1 MGQKISAISAL
12 TGSISKKE
20 LEFGGH
26 FYPLPV
32 KDVSVGEIVLVHIWG
47 MNTSPTDEKLGIWW
61 KVTDP
66 AGKVVEEYQD
76 WQSFNT
82 DPGGTHHFI
91 GGRFTLSEEGRYM
104 IYIELYIYNP
114 DSWSFFKGKLA
125 TFVYSDYME
134 LCSTIAIPEPLDWV
148 LLGSANILVIPTLEI
163 ADWIELGSMSILVS
177 PIPVAVDWVEL
188 GSASILVSPLPVAV
202 DWVLLGSSTISVI
215 PMGVEPP
222 PMVCTVDA
230 DCPPGY
236 ICVDGK
242 CVLEEEEKEFPWL
255 WVAGGLGVAAVAV
268 AATTKKKPAKGKK
281 P

>member
-1 MGQKISAISAL
+1 MEQAISAISAP

-26 FYPLPV
+26 FYSLPV
-32 KDVSVGEIVLVHIWG
+32 KDVTVGEIVLIHIWG
-47 MNTSPTDEKLGIWW
+47 MNTSSTDEKLGVWW

-66 AGKVVEEYQD
+66 AGEIVEEYLD

-104 IYIELYIYNP
+104 IWIKLYIYNP
-114 DSWSFFKGKLA
+114 DSWSYFNGKPAL
-125 TFVYSDYME
+125 FVAASYVE
-134 LCSTIAIPEPLDWV
+134 LCSTVAIPEVVDWV
-148 LLGSANILVIPTLEI
+148 LLGST
-163 ADWIELGSMSILVS
+163 SILVS

-188 GSASILVSPLPVAV
+188 GSTSILVSPLPIAV
-202 DWVLLGSSTISVI
+202 DWVLLGSTTIEVI
-215 PMGVEPP
+215 PLGIEPP
-222 PMVCTVDA
+222 PLVCTVDA

-236 ICVDGK
+236 VCVNGK
-242 CVLEEEEKEFPWL
+242 CVLEEEVEKEFPWL
-255 WVAGGLGVAAVAV
+255 LAVGGLGVAAVVV
-268 AATTKKKPAKGKK
+268 AAATKKKPAKGGK